1 MCALVLVT
9 DWVLCSAVLVV
20 FKYYIGMWITMAM
33 TMIMMMI
40 HDDDDDDQTK
50 RARGPPRLLVE
61 IYFEWWKIIVVCFVL
76 KVVSLVVWTHNRVHT
91 ET

>member
-1 MCALVLVT
+1 
-9 DWVLCSAVLVV
+9 
-20 FKYYIGMWITMAM
+20 
-33 TMIMMMI
+33 MMMI
-40 HDDDDDDQTK
+40 HDVDHDDQTK

>member
-1 MCALVLVT
+1 
-9 DWVLCSAVLVV
+9 
-20 FKYYIGMWITMAM
+20 MAM
-33 TMIMMMI
+33 MMTMMI
-40 HDDDDDDQTK
+40 IYDDDDDDQTK
-50 RARGPPRLLVE
+50 RARGPPRLPVEVE

>member
-1 MCALVLVT
+1 
-9 DWVLCSAVLVV
+9 
-20 FKYYIGMWITMAM
+20 
-33 TMIMMMI
+33 MMMI
-40 HDDDDDDQTK
+40 HDVDHDDQTK
-50 RARGPPRLLVE
+50 RARGPPRLPVE